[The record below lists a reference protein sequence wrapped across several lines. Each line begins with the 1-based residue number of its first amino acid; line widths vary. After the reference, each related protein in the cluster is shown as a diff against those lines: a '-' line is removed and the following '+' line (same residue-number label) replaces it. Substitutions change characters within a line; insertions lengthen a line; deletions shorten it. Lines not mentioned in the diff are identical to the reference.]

1 MIIKLIIID
10 DYPNI
15 RQCNNYQID
24 CSNDQDPSLQLATA
38 EELLKSWNPH
48 DDGFNKSEINLQEI
62 TRKICTQIKP
72 HDSGVASQNA
82 FCWSVK
88 IALF

>member
-1 MIIKLIIID
+1 MITKLIIID

-38 EELLKSWNPH
+38 EELLNSWNPH
-48 DDGFNKSEINLQEI
+48 DDRSNKSDINLQEI
-62 TRKICTQIKP
+62 TRKFFTQIKP

-82 FCWSVK
+82 VCWTVN